1 MGSPTSVRTQSWQKT
16 GSVNAPKAKNANSP
30 QVSSINTKDIR
41 KVAGKVK
48 GFVQSPQ
55 SVKTTSWQKLGSK
68 DYGVLAGEKV
78 RTSGGDGEWTKW
90 MQYDQ
95 ELQALTI
102 TFKDGFVK
110 QYVHVTPEMA
120 IAAYRGV
127 QTSTMKPQRND
138 STGAWLHQN
147 LIGQFRP

>member
-1 MGSPTSVRTQSWQKT
+1 MPKLASRIQGGMDSPTPVRTQSRQKT
-16 GSVNAPKAKNANSP
+16 GSVNASKAKSAPSP
-30 QVSSINTKDIR
+30 QVSKL
-41 KVAGKVK
+41 K
-48 GFVQSPQ
+48 GFTQSPQ

>member
-1 MGSPTSVRTQSWQKT
+1 MPKLASRIQTGMGSPTSVRTQSWQKT
-16 GSVNAPKAKNANSP
+16 GSVNAPKAKSANSP
-30 QVSSINTKDIR
+30 QAPK
-41 KVAGKVK
+41 AK
-48 GFVQSPQ
+48 GFTQSPQ
-55 SVKTTSWQKLGSK
+55 SVKTTSWQKPGSK
-68 DYGVLAGEKV
+68 DYAVLDGEKV
-78 RTSGGDGEWTKW
+78 RTSGGDGEWTEW
-90 MQYDQ
+90 MEYDQ

-120 IAAYRGV
+120 VAAYRGV
-127 QTSTMKPQRND
+127 QTSTMNPQRNN

>member
-1 MGSPTSVRTQSWQKT
+1 MPKLASRIQQNPRMRGFTPSPASVRTTSWQKT
-16 GSVNAPKAKNANSP
+16 GSKQPDKSQQETRSLNPE
-30 QVSSINTKDIR
+30 DR
-41 KVAGKVK
+41 
-48 GFVQSPQ
+48 
-55 SVKTTSWQKLGSK
+55 
-68 DYGVLAGEKV
+68 VLAGE
-78 RTSGGDGEWTKW
+78 RMETSGGNGEWTKW
-90 MQYDQ
+90 MQYDG

-102 TFKDGFVK
+102 TFQDGFVK

-127 QTSTMKPQRND
+127 QTSSMNPQRND